1 MDSRG
6 ASDLGRGCDWTQ
18 AGVDRTISRLLRIGL
33 LVSSVIVA
41 VGGVIFLLRHG
52 NETAAYAVFRGVPR
66 DFRNVGGILKDS
78 VGFRGRGLI
87 MAGLI
92 LLIATPV
99 ARVVFSV
106 VAFLRQRDRVY
117 VAVTLAVLAVLL
129 FSVFWLGL
137 R

>member
-1 MDSRG
+1 MASQDGFKPGRARG
-6 ASDLGRGCDWTQ
+6 WTE
-18 AGVDRTISRLLRIGL
+18 AEVERTISRLLRFGL
-33 LVSSVIVA
+33 LVSSTLVA
-41 VGGVIFLLRHG
+41 AGAVIFLLRHG
-52 NETAAYAVFRGVPR
+52 SETASYGIFRGVPR
-66 DFRNVGGILKDS
+66 NFREFRGIIQETA
-78 VGFRGRGLI
+78 GFHGRGLI

-106 VAFLRQRDRVY
+106 LAFLRQRDRVY
-117 VAVTLAVLAVLL
+117 VAVTLAVLAILL

>member
-1 MDSRG
+1 MDSRDG
-6 ASDLGRGCDWTQ
+6 SEPRPRRGWTDVQ
-18 AGVDRTISRLLRIGL
+18 VDRFIGNLLRFGL
-33 LVSSVIVA
+33 LVSAALVA
-41 VGGVIFLLRHG
+41 AGAAIFLARHG
-52 NETAAYAVFRGVPR
+52 GETAAYRVFRGVPR
-66 DFRNVGGILKDS
+66 DYREVGGILKATA
-78 VGFRGRGLI
+78 GFHGRGFI

-106 VAFLRQRDRVY
+106 VAFLREGDHVY
-117 VAVTLAVLAVLL
+117 VAVTATVLAILL

>member
-1 MDSRG
+1 M
-6 ASDLGRGCDWTQ
+6 
-18 AGVDRTISRLLRIGL
+18 
-33 LVSSVIVA
+33 
-41 VGGVIFLLRHG
+41 
-52 NETAAYAVFRGVPR
+52 PR
-66 DFRNVGGILKDS
+66 DYREVGGILKATA
-78 VGFRGRGLI
+78 GFHGRGFI

-106 VAFLRQRDRVY
+106 VAFLREGDHVY
-117 VAVTLAVLAVLL
+117 VAVTATVLAILL